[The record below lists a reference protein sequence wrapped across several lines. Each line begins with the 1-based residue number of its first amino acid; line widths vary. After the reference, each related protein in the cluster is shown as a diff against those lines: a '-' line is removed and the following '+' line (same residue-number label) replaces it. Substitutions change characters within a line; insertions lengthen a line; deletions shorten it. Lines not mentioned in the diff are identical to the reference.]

1 MITPTAPVAPAPGAA
16 SSRLTASE
24 ATASEAIPAGS
35 TRLSVL
41 SANIQAGARTDRY
54 SDYVTRPW
62 SHLLPMREKRGN
74 LDALA
79 GMAQGFDLVGLQE
92 TDPGSLRSGFI
103 NQTHYLAERG
113 RFPFW
118 SHQPNRR
125 MGGFATSANAL
136 LSRLEPQE
144 VVDHPLPGRIPGR
157 GALLARYGQG
167 SEQLL
172 VVVAHLS
179 LGLKSR
185 QAQLA
190 FIAELI
196 EGAPRAVLMGD
207 FNCEPLSAEMQG
219 LYRRTSLAPPSS
231 SLPSFPSW
239 RPKRAI
245 DHILVSEGIKVRR
258 RWLLE
263 GAPADHLPVAAEI
276 EIPGLL

>member
-1 MITPTAPVAPAPGAA
+1 MNANRAPDSAPTGDAARLPAEPQ
-16 SSRLTASE
+16 
-24 ATASEAIPAGS
+24 
-35 TRLSVL
+35 RLSVL

-54 SDYVTRPW
+54 SDYLTRPW
-62 SHLLPMREKRGN
+62 SHVLPHPTKRGN

-79 GMAQGFDLVGLQE
+79 GMAQGFDIVGLQE
-92 TDPGSLRSGFI
+92 SDPGSLRSGFL

-125 MGGFATSANAL
+125 MGGIATSANAL
-136 LSRLEPQE
+136 LSRLEPEE

-157 GALLARYGQG
+157 GALLARYGAG
-167 SEQLL
+167 ADGLV

-179 LGLKSR
+179 LGVKSR
-185 QAQLA
+185 LAQLA
-190 FIAELI
+190 FIAELL
-196 EGAPRAVLMGD
+196 EGTPRAVLMGD
-207 FNCEPLSAEMQG
+207 FNCEPLSAELQS
-219 LYRRTSLAPPSS
+219 LYRRTRLMPPEQM
-231 SLPSFPSW
+231 LPSFPSW

-245 DHILVSEGIKVRR
+245 DHILVTEGIGVQR

-276 EIPGLL
+276 TLPAAAP

>member
-1 MITPTAPVAPAPGAA
+1 
-16 SSRLTASE
+16 
-24 ATASEAIPAGS
+24 
-35 TRLSVL
+35 VL

-54 SDYVTRPW
+54 MDYVSRPW
-62 SHLLPMREKRGN
+62 THVLPHRDKRGN

-79 GMAQGFDLVGLQE
+79 GMARGFDLVGLQE
-92 TDPGSLRSGFI
+92 ADPGSLRSGFV

-125 MGGFATSANAL
+125 MGGIATSANAL

-144 VVDHPLPGRIPGR
+144 VIDHPLPGRIPGR

-167 SEQLL
+167 SDQLV

-179 LGLKSR
+179 LGVKSR
-185 QAQLA
+185 LAQLG

-196 EGAPRAVLMGD
+196 EDAPRALLMGD
-207 FNCEPLSAEMQG
+207 FNCEPLAAEMQA
-219 LYRRTSLAPPSS
+219 LFRRTRLLPPEQM
-231 SLPSFPSW
+231 LPSFPSW

-245 DHILVSEGIKVRR
+245 DHILVSEGIRVQR

-276 EIPGLL
+276 EVPGVL